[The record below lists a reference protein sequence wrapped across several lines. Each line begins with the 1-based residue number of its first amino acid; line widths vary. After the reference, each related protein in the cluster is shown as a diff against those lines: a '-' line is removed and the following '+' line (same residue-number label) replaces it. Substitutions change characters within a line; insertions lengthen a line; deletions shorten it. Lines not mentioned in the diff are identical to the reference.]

1 MFAQSVKSALH
12 GAGRDEVGGPAD
24 SRPSKRI
31 LLLVVD
37 DSEEF
42 HVALR
47 WASRRAMHT
56 GSRIGLLYVME
67 RPEAGEWIS
76 VQYQM
81 RADAREEAESMLQQ
95 VAAECYA
102 LSGLVSVFFLREGDK
117 QEEIIAL
124 VEEEPNIAVLVLG
137 AGKGPSGPGPL
148 VSTLVGK
155 MSGSFEIPILVVPSA
170 LRDDVTLALS

>member
-1 MFAQSVKSALH
+1 MYAQSVKSALH
-12 GAGRDEVGGPAD
+12 GVGREGVGSPAD
-24 SRPSKRI
+24 SCPSKRI

-56 GSRIGLLYVME
+56 DSRIGLLYVME

-76 VQYQM
+76 IQHQM
-81 RADAREEAESMLQQ
+81 RADARDEAEGMLQQ
-95 VAAECYA
+95 VAAECYE
-102 LSGLVSVFFLREGDK
+102 LSGLVSAFFLREGDK
-117 QEEIIAL
+117 REEIIAL
-124 VEEEPNIAVLVLG
+124 AKEEPNIAVLVLG
-137 AGKGPSGPGPL
+137 AGKEPSEPGPL

-155 MSGSFEIPILVVPSA
+155 MSGSFKVPILVVPSA